1 MYRYVSMKG
10 IVLLFLSL
18 VIFSCN
24 KDETTIPSD
33 NTFKFETPSYIPKPI
48 YEFTNNPLTQN
59 GFELGKLLFY
69 DPILSSDSS
78 ISCASCHFQSH
89 AFADQNLAFSKGVN
103 NLIGKRNSPALF
115 NLSWNSS
122 FMWDGGIN
130 HIETMPLAP
139 ITNHLEM
146 NENMMHVI
154 EKLNRNKTY
163 REKFKTTF
171 KIDSINDQKL
181 FYALAQFI
189 GNLQS
194 FSSKYDKVRQVKT
207 LYSSEEN
214 NGYMLFKKHCQQCHT
229 EPLFSNF
236 EFANNGIDSIYAD
249 KGRYL
254 ITLDPN
260 DEGKFKIPSLRNI
273 ALTFPYMHDGR
284 FSTLE
289 KVIEHYSE
297 NILQVPNLDTR
308 LRKKIQLNAK
318 EKQELQAF
326 LNTLTD
332 FEFIQN
338 KIYNKP

>member
-1 MYRYVSMKG
+1 MS
-10 IVLLFLSL
+10 LSL
-18 VIFSCN
+18 VILSCN
-24 KDETTIPSD
+24 TKDNIPKPTNLFS
-33 NTFKFETPSYIPKPI
+33 FETPSYIPKPF
-48 YEFTNNPLTQN
+48 YQFTNNPLTKN

-89 AFADQNLAFSKGVN
+89 AFADHNLAFSKGVN

-115 NLSWNSS
+115 NLAWNTS

-146 NENMMHVI
+146 NESINHVL
-154 EKLNRNKTY
+154 EKLNRNNVYKK
-163 REKFKTTF
+163 RFKLAF
-171 KIDSINDQKL
+171 NIDSINDQKM

-194 FSSKYDKVRQVKT
+194 FNSKYDKVRQRKSIF
-207 LYSSEEN
+207 YEDEN
-214 NGYMLFKKHCQQCHT
+214 SGYILFKNHCQSCHT
-229 EPLFSNF
+229 EPLFTNF
-236 EFANNGIDSIYAD
+236 EYANNGIDSIYVD
-249 KGRYL
+249 QGRFL
-254 ITLDPN
+254 ITQNPSDI
-260 DEGKFKIPSLRNI
+260 GKFKIPSLRNI

-289 KVIEHYSE
+289 KVIEHYTE
-297 NILQVPNLDTR
+297 NISPVSNVDIR
-308 LRKKIQLNAK
+308 LKNTIKLNAK
-318 EKQELQAF
+318 EKQELLAF

-338 KIYNKP
+338 KIYTKP

>member
-1 MYRYVSMKG
+1 
-10 IVLLFLSL
+10 
-18 VIFSCN
+18 
-24 KDETTIPSD
+24 
-33 NTFKFETPSYIPKPI
+33 
-48 YEFTNNPLTQN
+48 
-59 GFELGKLLFY
+59 
-69 DPILSSDSS
+69 
-78 ISCASCHFQSH
+78 
-89 AFADQNLAFSKGVN
+89 
-103 NLIGKRNSPALF
+103 
-115 NLSWNSS
+115 
-122 FMWDGGIN
+122 
-130 HIETMPLAP
+130 
-139 ITNHLEM
+139 
-146 NENMMHVI
+146 
-154 EKLNRNKTY
+154 
-163 REKFKTTF
+163 
-171 KIDSINDQKL
+171 
-181 FYALAQFI
+181 
-189 GNLQS
+189 
-194 FSSKYDKVRQVKT
+194 
-207 LYSSEEN
+207 
-214 NGYMLFKKHCQQCHT
+214 MLFKKHCQQCHT